1 MFQIDY
7 WRGALIGTFLGL
19 FLGMY
24 LTSQMFTGK
33 IPLNENYVEKTQ
45 ERLK

>member
-19 FLGMY
+19 CLGMY
-24 LTSQMFTGK
+24 LTSQMFSDKIPNNPSYTGK
-33 IPLNENYVEKTQ
+33 IE